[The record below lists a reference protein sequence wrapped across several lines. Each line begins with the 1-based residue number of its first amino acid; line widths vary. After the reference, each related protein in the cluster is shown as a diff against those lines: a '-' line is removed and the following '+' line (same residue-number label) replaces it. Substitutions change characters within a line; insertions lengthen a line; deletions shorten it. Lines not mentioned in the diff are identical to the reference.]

1 MQAPD
6 VAWICSKQKVPFK
19 QKVPEVYEE
28 WLDGIFHD
36 FTDSGNMNL

>member
-6 VAWICSKQKVPFK
+6 VAWNKPFK

-36 FTDSGNMNL
+36 FTDSGNMKLLV